1 MAQKQTSKIKCSAA
15 CCSLRDVV
23 RPKREYFIRA
33 NSFAAPFFSDESSG
47 YMMASTP
54 QEALEKYAK
63 AYKHPCGLYA
73 AACYESA
80 DALHKGKEPL
90 ARWLS
95 NHEQEKQRIT
105 KGMGS
110 YSLLGH
116 APGDFEVNGVR
127 HKIKNPKGGS
137 VVSV

>member
-1 MAQKQTSKIKCSAA
+1 MKTNTKNTEQSSGRH
-15 CCSLRDVV
+15 SLHAVV

-47 YMMASTP
+47 YVTASTP
-54 QEALEKYAK
+54 EEALEKYAME
-63 AYKHPCGLYA
+63 YKHPCGLYA
-73 AACYESA
+73 AACYDSA

-110 YSLLGH
+110 YSMLGH
-116 APGDFEVNGVR
+116 APGDFEINGVR